1 MTFSLRPICE
11 LETMEVILLSNNF
24 LTDRGSVGLKEN
36 CLLNC
41 VTMVTVNGG
50 LPTCEMFME
59 KENKSKITAGL

>member
-24 LTDRGSVGLKEN
+24 LTDRGPVGLKES

-41 VTMVTVNGG
+41 VTMVTVNSG

-59 KENKSKITAGL
+59 KENKSKIAARL